1 MSDTPNLELRIQ
13 AVQLWGN
20 STVTLAQ
27 AAQDC
32 IKSIEK
38 NLEAY
43 KGMPSV
49 SPHVQYAT
57 DRLETALI
65 ALYEVEAALG
75 RIVNTRMAEEEN
87 R

>member
-1 MSDTPNLELRIQ
+1 MTDLELRIQ

-38 NLEAY
+38 NFGAY
-43 KGMPSV
+43 KDMPSV
-49 SPHVQYAT
+49 SGEVRDAT
-57 DRLETALI
+57 GRLETALV

-75 RIVNTRMAEEEN
+75 RIVDTRMAEEEN
-87 R
+87 RP